1 MLNFYFIYLLFIV
14 KDYLGK
20 KSWFKK
26 FTHTSLKK
34 SNHKTNPLLTRQS
47 SDNFSNTKR
56 RDREQMKKGREKMAS
71 I

>member
-1 MLNFYFIYLLFIV
+1 MINFYFIYLLFIV

-34 SNHKTNPLLTRQS
+34 SNHKINPLLTRQS
-47 SDNFSNTKR
+47 SDIFF
-56 RDREQMKKGREKMAS
+56 QILKGETENK
-71 I
+71 